1 MSGSLSS
8 YREIFLRDLFLRV
21 RARGIGAR
29 RPIGHDARAAHH
41 VIADFD
47 EQLRIARQPEIG
59 ARAEAHQSDAFAARN
74 AISGFFPAHHAAGDE
89 PGNLLEGDFARVG
102 SEGDYVLLVAGGSRL
117 AHRRGKFAGAI
128 LQVRDGTGSG
138 RAIDVHVPDR
148 QKNADALAGP
158 AGVVLIGYNDDAAVR
173 GGHYRA
179 GNIGNDTF
187 GIAEEVKDE
196 GSQAEEDAA
205 SEIPAKKQG
214 GCAEHEREQPEV
226 VAFLDHASPTIPQQS
241 RPRFRNGEQA
251 WSCYDRSSG

>member
-1 MSGSLSS
+1 MSGSLPS

-29 RPIGHDARAAHH
+29 RPIGHDARAALH

-47 EQLRIARQPEIG
+47 EELRIARQPEIG

-74 AISGFFPAHHAAGDE
+74 AIAGFFPAHHAACDE
-89 PGNLLEGDFARVG
+89 PGNVLEGDFARVG
-102 SEGDYVLLVAGGSRL
+102 SQGDYVLLVAGGSRL
-117 AHRRGKFAGAI
+117 AHRRGKFAGAV

-196 GSQAEEDAA
+196 GTNADKNSASDSPSEKKSQRA
-205 SEIPAKKQG
+205 QG
-214 GCAEHEREQPEV
+214 QREQPEV
-226 VAFLDHASPTIPQQS
+226 VAFLDHCSPTISQP
-241 RPRFRNGEQA
+241 FL
-251 WSCYDRSSG
+251 SGSAPS

>member
-29 RPIGHDARAAHH
+29 RPIGHDALAALH
-41 VIADFD
+41 VIADLD

-74 AISGFFPAHHAAGDE
+74 ATAGFSPAPHAACDE
-89 PGNLLEGDFARVG
+89 RGNLLEGDFARVG
-102 SEGDYVLLVAGGSRL
+102 SQGDYVLLVAGGSRL
-117 AHRRGKFAGAI
+117 AHRRGKFAGAV

-158 AGVVLIGYNDDAAVR
+158 AAVLLIGYNDNAALR
-173 GGHYRA
+173 GGHYPPANTWKDTLRVA
-179 GNIGNDTF
+179 GESKAHRTNPG
-187 GIAEEVKDE
+187 
-196 GSQAEEDAA
+196 
-205 SEIPAKKQG
+205 
-214 GCAEHEREQPEV
+214 
-226 VAFLDHASPTIPQQS
+226 
-241 RPRFRNGEQA
+241 
-251 WSCYDRSSG
+251 